1 MIFAC
6 ASTGYWPRDSAVV
19 DRDLVLRKL
28 ADVERHLGELAEFRG
43 IDASAY
49 AADWKTQRIVER
61 TLHLAIEAC
70 MDVADQLV
78 ADRRLPVPETAA
90 GAFSALAD
98 AGVLD
103 PDLGRALGRMVS
115 FRNILVHDYARLDPR
130 IVLRVLEADVMDID
144 RFREAALRAIR
155 DSSA

>member
-1 MIFAC
+1 
-6 ASTGYWPRDSAVV
+6 
-19 DRDLVLRKL
+19 
-28 ADVERHLGELAEFRG
+28 
-43 IDASAY
+43 
-49 AADWKTQRIVER
+49 
-61 TLHLAIEAC
+61 
-70 MDVADQLV
+70 
-78 ADRRLPVPETAA
+78 
-90 GAFSALAD
+90 
-98 AGVLD
+98 VLD